1 MRVLFFSFFCC
12 SVYFGHPHG
21 CGSGRGDVS
30 AGYPTPESAG
40 ASDAEPEEGQGETEK
55 TKGVGFNPDMLV
67 RRLAPGR
74 EGVFLLCGKF
84 R

>member
-1 MRVLFFSFFCC
+1 MFVHS
-12 SVYFGHPHG
+12 GDPHG

-30 AGYPTPESAG
+30 AGYPTPESAD

-55 TKGVGFNPDMLV
+55 TKGVAFDPDMLV

-74 EGVFLLCGKF
+74 DGVLLLSGTF

>member
-1 MRVLFFSFFCC
+1 MPPSLSCLL
-12 SVYFGHPHG
+12 YGHLHG

-30 AGYPTPESAG
+30 AGHRTPESAG

-67 RRLAPGR
+67 RRLAPCGQ
-74 EGVFLLCGKF
+74 GVFLLNGKF